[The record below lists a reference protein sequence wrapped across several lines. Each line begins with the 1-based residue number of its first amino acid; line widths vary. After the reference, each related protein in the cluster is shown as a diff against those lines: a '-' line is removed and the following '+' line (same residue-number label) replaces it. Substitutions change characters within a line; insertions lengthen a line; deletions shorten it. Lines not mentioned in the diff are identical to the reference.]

1 MEASQRHA
9 MREKRRKRE
18 PDRQTDMEG
27 NLNKLEHAKETET
40 DFPFCQEGDLRCLFG
55 EREFE
60 FRIEGV
66 ITLTFVIDSWN
77 LNKKKSESLA
87 SHKILGVDLRYFDVD
102 GC

>member
-18 PDRQTDMEG
+18 PDRQTDIERKWREMEG

-77 LNKKKSESLA
+77 LNQKKNQNHWHHIKYSGL
-87 SHKILGVDLRYFDVD
+87 I
-102 GC
+102 

>member
-18 PDRQTDMEG
+18 PDRQTDIERKGREMEG

-60 FRIEGV
+60 IRIEGV

-77 LNKKKSESLA
+77 LNQKK
-87 SHKILGVDLRYFDVD
+87 IRITGIT
-102 GC
+102 